1 MSGLKKY
8 VTIATYFQYW
18 FCRIGAFFQKLRARL
33 PIVALLFEDTG
44 LTKQDLEHIPVL
56 LLLLLAVEI

>member
-18 FCRIGAFFQKLRARL
+18 FCRIGAFFQKIARTA
-33 PIVALLFEDTG
+33 PYRGSVI
-44 LTKQDLEHIPVL
+44 
-56 LLLLLAVEI
+56 

>member
-18 FCRIGAFFQKLRARL
+18 FCRIGAFSKIAHTAPYRGSV
-33 PIVALLFEDTG
+33 I
-44 LTKQDLEHIPVL
+44 
-56 LLLLLAVEI
+56 